1 MFKFLNKK
9 KFKINLS
16 WLVFDKL
23 FRATLNLLLTILL
36 ARILGPEKYGILSY
50 LLAFIFLFTAI
61 SSLGINP
68 LVTNKV
74 IKKPKNFSGIILNS
88 YYLRIISSIISY
100 IIFLILIY
108 FLSNKNLYYEY
119 AIIIGFII
127 VFRCGEVLFSYFE
140 AKSLSKFIVLSQSI
154 GLIIS
159 LITIIFI
166 LVNNLDFKY
175 IFYAFLAESIIIFL
189 LINFFYFSIT
199 NTKIIFF
206 SINESKK
213 IILKSLPILLSV
225 VSIILYMRIDQIM
238 IQNMLGEY
246 SLGIYSVSVRFI
258 EIFHF
263 IPKIIIISYLPILLL
278 SKKYKFKLL
287 KLNAFIF
294 KISLLVVFLILL
306 SSDFLIVRIFGQ
318 EYIESSITTKILS
331 FSIIFVF
338 YGVVNEHWY
347 ISNNSQKYYGVYVFL
362 GALSNIFLNFIFIT
376 KFGINGAALST
387 LLTYILIIFCFD
399 NFSKKTKEIFNV
411 KLKSIITK

>member
-206 SINESKK
+206 IINESKK
-213 IILKSLPILLSV
+213 LS
-225 VSIILYMRIDQIM
+225 
-238 IQNMLGEY
+238 
-246 SLGIYSVSVRFI
+246 
-258 EIFHF
+258 
-263 IPKIIIISYLPILLL
+263 
-278 SKKYKFKLL
+278 
-287 KLNAFIF
+287 
-294 KISLLVVFLILL
+294 
-306 SSDFLIVRIFGQ
+306 
-318 EYIESSITTKILS
+318 
-331 FSIIFVF
+331 
-338 YGVVNEHWY
+338 
-347 ISNNSQKYYGVYVFL
+347 
-362 GALSNIFLNFIFIT
+362 
-376 KFGINGAALST
+376 
-387 LLTYILIIFCFD
+387 
-399 NFSKKTKEIFNV
+399 
-411 KLKSIITK
+411 

>member
-362 GALSNIFLNFIFIT
+362 GALSNVFLNFIFIT

>member
-1 MFKFLNKK
+1 
-9 KFKINLS
+9 
-16 WLVFDKL
+16 
-23 FRATLNLLLTILL
+23 
-36 ARILGPEKYGILSY
+36 
-50 LLAFIFLFTAI
+50 
-61 SSLGINP
+61 
-68 LVTNKV
+68 
-74 IKKPKNFSGIILNS
+74 
-88 YYLRIISSIISY
+88 
-100 IIFLILIY
+100 
-108 FLSNKNLYYEY
+108 
-119 AIIIGFII
+119 
-127 VFRCGEVLFSYFE
+127 
-140 AKSLSKFIVLSQSI
+140 
-154 GLIIS
+154 
-159 LITIIFI
+159 
-166 LVNNLDFKY
+166 
-175 IFYAFLAESIIIFL
+175 
-189 LINFFYFSIT
+189 
-199 NTKIIFF
+199 
-206 SINESKK
+206 
-213 IILKSLPILLSV
+213 
-225 VSIILYMRIDQIM
+225 MRIDQIM

-347 ISNNSQKYYGVYVFL
+347 IYNNSQKYYGVYVFL
-362 GALSNIFLNFIFIT
+362 GALSNVFLNFIFIT

>member
-1 MFKFLNKK
+1 M
-9 KFKINLS
+9 
-16 WLVFDKL
+16 
-23 FRATLNLLLTILL
+23 

-362 GALSNIFLNFIFIT
+362 GALSNVFLNFIFIT

>member
-166 LVNNLDFKY
+166 LVNNLHFKY

-362 GALSNIFLNFIFIT
+362 GALSNVFLNFIFIT

>member
-294 KISLLVVFLILL
+294 KISLLVVLLILL

-362 GALSNIFLNFIFIT
+362 GALSNVFLNFIFIT

>member
-294 KISLLVVFLILL
+294 KISLLVVLLILL

-362 GALSNIFLNFIFIT
+362 GALSNVFLNFIFIT

-399 NFSKKTKEIFNV
+399 NFNKKTKEIFNV

>member
-127 VFRCGEVLFSYFE
+127 VFRCGEILFSYFE

-294 KISLLVVFLILL
+294 KISLLVVLLILL

-362 GALSNIFLNFIFIT
+362 GALSNVFLNFIFIT